1 MKKKYLLFAALC
13 VCAAASLAALGAK
26 DSGTYPERPVSLVVP
41 YGAGGTSDLAGR
53 ELAKHLAKY
62 LGKPVNVINQAGA
75 SGATGTKTV
84 FDAEADGYTV
94 LFSADS
100 LGTQRVMGLSSMSY
114 ADFSPILVAVNDP
127 KVIVVKKD
135 SRYKTLQDL
144 TADMKA
150 RPGRVKMS
158 YTGPGGSGHVQALI
172 YNKFGLDMALTAY
185 PGGADCIVAVL
196 SGQVDFTNSNYS
208 TVTSYVESGELVLLG
223 VSATERLPSYPNV
236 PTLVEVIPESA
247 RYLQTPFTPL
257 SVLVKNTTPPAVV
270 KILRDAANKAVNDP
284 AWKAYC
290 KENCLEELYLKYPD
304 EAAAKKFFSDW
315 ESEVSWL
322 LYDANAAKLTPAQFN
337 IPRPR

>member
-1 MKKKYLLFAALC
+1 
-13 VCAAASLAALGAK
+13 
-26 DSGTYPERPVSLVVP
+26 
-41 YGAGGTSDLAGR
+41 
-53 ELAKHLAKY
+53 
-62 LGKPVNVINQAGA
+62 VNVINQAGA

-84 FDAEADGYTV
+84 FDAAPDGYTV

-100 LGTQRVMGLSSMSY
+100 LGTQRVMGLSPMSY
-114 ADFSPILVAVNDP
+114 ADFTPILVAVNDP

-196 SGQVDFTNSNYS
+196 GGQVDFTNSNYS
-208 TVTSYVESGELVLLG
+208 TVTSYIESGELVLLG

-236 PTLVEVIPESA
+236 PTLVEAIPESA
-247 RYLQTPFTPL
+247 QYLQTPFTPL
-257 SVLVKNTTPPAVV
+257 SVLVKNTTPPEIV
-270 KILRDAANKAVNDP
+270 KILREAANKAVNDP

-322 LYDANAAKLTPAQFN
+322 LFDAKAAKSSPEQFN
-337 IPRPR
+337 IPRKN